1 MRLECFAE
9 FASWE
14 KIDALKA
21 ATTDEDCTFP
31 NKESIRPCKFV
42 GDEQVGAAALNP
54 LKFIPVLALAP
65 RTCACA
71 RQPGDALT

>member
-31 NKESIRPCKFV
+31 DKESIRPCKFV

-54 LKFIPVLALAP
+54 L
-65 RTCACA
+65 T
-71 RQPGDALT
+71 